1 MAARAGGGGGSGPAS
16 PASPGRPAGAR
27 SLRGGVRVGEGACPI
42 CLAVHEGPVELP
54 CVHGF
59 CRACVLEALGHKREC
74 PLCRGKVPG
83 DSGDPVERYVYRSPR
98 LEDLALRQP
107 VVCPNEG
114 CGITISKKHL
124 ADHTRACPHSV
135 APCPLGKH
143 GCAFVGNKAARD
155 AHFASGECH
164 FKPVEAFLE
173 RYERR
178 MSSVEEWCS
187 SLQDKIDE
195 LKKESRRLKE
205 ENELLKEEIGYR
217 SY

>member
-1 MAARAGGGGGSGPAS
+1 MTQAVGQPT
-16 PASPGRPAGAR
+16 GAR
-27 SLRGGVRVGEGACPI
+27 SLRGGVGAGEGACPI
-42 CLAVHEGPVELP
+42 CLAVLEGPVELP
-54 CVHGF
+54 CGHGF